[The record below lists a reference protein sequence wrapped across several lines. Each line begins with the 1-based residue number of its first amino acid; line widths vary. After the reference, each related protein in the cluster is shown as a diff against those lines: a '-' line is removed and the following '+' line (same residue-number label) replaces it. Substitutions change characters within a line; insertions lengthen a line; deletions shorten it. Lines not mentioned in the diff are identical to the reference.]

1 MTNNTEEQSE
11 TAALEPIQSPTRK
24 QQYRAIG
31 LLMARYIPSSE
42 GFKQGILMTQ
52 DGALIDA
59 VVKGQMFSLV
69 KSKIDLDK
77 EHIWVVYP
85 KTPKEE
91 FEIPLHVQIA
101 GIWEPETLHP
111 ELETPKELQFQV
123 DEFSVQGE
131 VVYQD
136 FVTGKVIVKIRQ
148 SPRIKGEPPKF
159 FKLKLQGY
167 LPPKS
172 LKRFWEFKV
181 RRVGT
186 DLLIQSGEY
195 IAQVV
200 DPSKKPFG
208 KKPFNKKKGR
218 RPQGNKKFNQ
228 KPNQQPKQKPK
239 KPTSK

>member
-1 MTNNTEEQSE
+1 MVDAIEKQPQTTVLQ
-11 TAALEPIQSPTRK
+11 PIKSPTGK

-31 LLMARYIPSSE
+31 LLMARYIPSAE
-42 GFKQGILMTQ
+42 EFQQGILMTQ
-52 DGALIDA
+52 DGTLIDA

-69 KSKIDLDK
+69 KSKIDLEK

-91 FEIPLHVQIA
+91 SSDIPLHVQIA

-111 ELETPKELQFQV
+111 EVEPPEESQFQV

-136 FVTGKVIVKIRQ
+136 FTTGKVIVKIRQ
-148 SPRIKGEPPKF
+148 SPRNKGETPKF

-172 LKRFWEFKV
+172 LKSFWEFKV

-186 DLLIQSGEY
+186 DLLIQSGEH
-195 IAQVV
+195 IAPIS

-228 KPNQQPKQKPK
+228 KPNPKPK

>member
-1 MTNNTEEQSE
+1 MTNTTEEQSE
-11 TAALEPIQSPTRK
+11 TTALQPIQSPTRK

-31 LLMARYIPSSE
+31 LLMARYIPSAE
-42 GFKQGILMTQ
+42 EFQQGILMTQ

-91 FEIPLHVQIA
+91 SEIPLHVQIT
-101 GIWEPETLHP
+101 GIWEPQTLHP
-111 ELETPKELQFQV
+111 ELEPTDLQYQV
-123 DEFSVQGE
+123 DDFSVQGE

-136 FVTGKVIVKIRQ
+136 FTTGKVIVKIRQ
-148 SPRIKGEPPKF
+148 SPRKKGETPKF
-159 FKLKLQGY
+159 FKLKLSGF

-181 RRVGT
+181 RRVGYY
-186 DLLIQSGEY
+186 LLIQSGEY
-195 IAQVV
+195 IAAIS

-218 RPQGNKKFNQ
+218 RPQGNKKSNQ
-228 KPNQQPKQKPK
+228 KPNPKPK

>member
-1 MTNNTEEQSE
+1 MSNTVE
-11 TAALEPIQSPTRK
+11 TQTTTTTPLQPIKSPTGK

-31 LLMARYIPSSE
+31 LLMARYIPSAE

-52 DGALIDA
+52 DGTLIDA

-69 KSKIDLDK
+69 KSKIDLEK

-91 FEIPLHVQIA
+91 SEIPLHVQIA

-111 ELETPKELQFQV
+111 ELETPTELQYKV

-136 FVTGKVIVKIRQ
+136 FTTGKVIVKIRQ

-159 FKLKLQGY
+159 FKLKLSG
-167 LPPKS
+167 
-172 LKRFWEFKV
+172 
-181 RRVGT
+181 
-186 DLLIQSGEY
+186 LLATQISQTLLG
-195 IAQVV
+195 I
-200 DPSKKPFG
+200 
-208 KKPFNKKKGR
+208 
-218 RPQGNKKFNQ
+218 
-228 KPNQQPKQKPK
+228 
-239 KPTSK
+239 